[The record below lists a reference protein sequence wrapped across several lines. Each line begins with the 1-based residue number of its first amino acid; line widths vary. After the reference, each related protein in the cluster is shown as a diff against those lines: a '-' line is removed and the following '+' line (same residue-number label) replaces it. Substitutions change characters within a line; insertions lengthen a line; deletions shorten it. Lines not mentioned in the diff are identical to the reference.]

1 MSKLKNDE
9 KAQDAVKRE
18 RILEGAKQ
26 VFLAYGFSRTTMDDI
41 ARAVDVSRP
50 ALYLLFRNK
59 ADIFRAVGQLFLDQ
73 SRANACLALRE
84 EGLLGARLMEALD
97 RALFQLFNII
107 EDSPH
112 GDELFD
118 MKNHIAADIVAEW
131 RQCLVDA
138 FAHTIAEEARRRD
151 VRLDE
156 RGFSAQSLAEMIFDI
171 LEGLKARGLCGS
183 QSRDHASQF
192 IALIELALR
201 KE

>member
-1 MSKLKNDE
+1 MSTLKNEE
-9 KAQDAVKRE
+9 KTQEEVKRE

-26 VFLAYGFSRTTMDDI
+26 VFLNYGYSRTTMDDI

-59 ADIFRAVGQLFLDQ
+59 ADIFRGVGQLFLDE
-73 SRANACLALRE
+73 SYANACQALGE
-84 EGLLGARLMEALD
+84 EGPFDTRLMEALD

-107 EDSPH
+107 DASPH
-112 GDELFD
+112 GEELVD
-118 MKNHIAADIVAEW
+118 MENRIAADIVAEW
-131 RQCLVDA
+131 RQCLVEV
-138 FAHTIAEEARRRD
+138 FAQTIAEEARQRD
-151 VRLDE
+151 VRLED
-156 RGFSAQSLAEMIFDI
+156 RGFSAQSLAEMMFDV

-183 QSRDHASQF
+183 HARDYARQF